1 MARIVSVI
9 EALYNTSGER
19 LLVTG
24 ATREKSSREK
34 QRNSLGARRQDEA
47 ERDGAN
53 EEQSESRGSGR
64 RGKSV
69 PAWLMSRGMIDSP
82 IRAMPGPYAFTCS
95 LAPGFPYSP
104 FSRHFSPPPSSACLY
119 LPSRRSV
126 HSPFTNCQNA
136 YGNNIQ

>member
-1 MARIVSVI
+1 MARFVSVI

-47 ERDGAN
+47 ERDGA
-53 EEQSESRGSGR
+53 SPRGSGR
-64 RGKSV
+64 RGKSI
-69 PAWLMSRGMIDSP
+69 PAWLMSREMIDSP

-119 LPSRRSV
+119 LPSCRSV